1 MKFVWVMA
9 EGNVWDKKKQFITTA
24 LESGV
29 NHILDFTDIDKIRK
43 LGNVKI
49 ISDTEGSD
57 IVMVGRNSEGDGTLK
72 IPDDISQS
80 KDLAAVKRL
89 KRIGKIVT
97 AYVEI
102 TSKKHE
108 QLARV
113 LGKDVDYLI
122 LMGRDWKVIPLEN
135 IIADLQKE
143 DVKIIAAVSDHAE
156 AKVALETL
164 EHGTDGV
171 LLCPQEIIEI
181 KKVTDLIDQ
190 ITSERYQMKA
200 ATITKVEPVG
210 IGDRVCVDTC
220 SMMQLGEGML
230 VGSYSQG
237 LFLVHSESM
246 ESEYVASRP
255 FRVNAGPVHAY
266 VMTPGNKT
274 KYLSE
279 LETGDEVLTVDNEG
293 NAKTAIVGRV
303 KIEKRPLML
312 VEAEKDGIILRTL
325 LQNAETIRLVTE
337 KGESKSVAE
346 LKIGDK
352 VMIYLDPKAR
362 HFGMAI
368 DESIIEK

>member
-1 MKFVWVMA
+1 MKFAWIMA

-24 LESGV
+24 LESGMDHV
-29 NHILDFTDIDKIRK
+29 VDFSDVDNIRR
-43 LGNVKI
+43 LGNVKL
-49 ISDTEGSD
+49 ISDIDGSD
-57 IVMVGRNSEGDGTLK
+57 VMLVGRNSEGDGTLI
-72 IPDDISQS
+72 IPDDLSES

-89 KRIGKIVT
+89 KRMDKKVA

-102 TSKKHE
+102 LTKKHQE
-108 QLARV
+108 LAAL
-113 LGKDVDYLI
+113 LGKEADYLI

-135 IIADLQKE
+135 LIAGLQDE
-143 DVKIIAAVSDHAE
+143 DVKIIAAVADYDE
-156 AKVALETL
+156 AKVALETM
-164 EHGTDGV
+164 EHGTDGI
-171 LLCPQEIIEI
+171 LLCPHEISHI
-181 KKVTDLIDQ
+181 KKVSELIDK
-190 ITSERYQMKA
+190 IKSESYQLKP

-279 LETGDEVLTVDNEG
+279 LETGDEVLTVDQEG
-293 NAKTAIVGRV
+293 NSKVAIVGRV

-312 VEAEKDGIILRTL
+312 VEAESDGVILRTL
-325 LQNAETIRLVTE
+325 LQNAETIRLVAEDGTPL
-337 KGESKSVAE
+337 SVAE
-346 LKIGDK
+346 LKVGDK

-368 DESIIEK
+368 EETIIEK

>member
-1 MKFVWVMA
+1 MKFAWIMA
-9 EGNVWDKKKQFITTA
+9 ESNVWDKKKQFITTA
-24 LESGV
+24 LESGMDHV
-29 NHILDFTDIDKIRK
+29 VDFSDVDNIRR
-43 LGNVKI
+43 LGNVKL
-49 ISDTEGSD
+49 ISDIDGSD
-57 IVMVGRNSEGDGTLK
+57 VMLVGRNSEGDGTLI
-72 IPDDISQS
+72 IPDDLSES

-89 KRIGKIVT
+89 KRMDKKVA

-102 TSKKHE
+102 LTKKHQE
-108 QLARV
+108 LAAL
-113 LGKDVDYLI
+113 LGKEADYLI

-135 IIADLQKE
+135 LIAGLQDE
-143 DVKIIAAVSDHAE
+143 DVKIIAAVADYDE
-156 AKVALETL
+156 AKVALETM
-164 EHGTDGV
+164 EHGTDGI
-171 LLCPQEIIEI
+171 LLCPHEISHI
-181 KKVTDLIDQ
+181 KKVSELIDK
-190 ITSERYQMKA
+190 IKSESYQLKP
-200 ATITKVEPVG
+200 ATVTKVEPVG

-279 LETGDEVLTVDNEG
+279 LKTGDEVLTVDQEG
-293 NAKTAIVGRV
+293 NSKVAIVGRV

-312 VEAEKDGIILRTL
+312 VEAESDGVILRTL
-325 LQNAETIRLVTE
+325 LQNAETIRLVAEDGTPL
-337 KGESKSVAE
+337 SVAE
-346 LKIGDK
+346 LKVGDK

-368 DESIIEK
+368 EETIIEK